1 MTKSSWLATHP
12 VESMNFRPFVRLSL
26 TPHTSPDTHRYIPQ
40 LSIQTPGTCQSRR
53 RPLIISLCLP
63 VVPVVG
69 SPLKHENINT
79 TNLII
84 FTKTLGL
91 PWTWW
96 VVLSCLVVVVGPR
109 PFINGIWL
117 VSIYG
122 DKQTMRMMMRQIV
135 LALGSI
141 RGPSI
146 IPPLIFAHNYRG
158 AL

>member
-1 MTKSSWLATHP
+1 
-12 VESMNFRPFVRLSL
+12 MNFRPFVRS
-26 TPHTSPDTHRYIPQ
+26 SFPDPTHIPRYTYIPQ

-96 VVLSCLVVVVGPR
+96 VVLSCLVVVVVGPR

-122 DKQTMRMMMRQIV
+122 DKQTMRMMMMRQIV

-158 AL
+158 ALL

>member
-1 MTKSSWLATHP
+1 MGGCRLLNNVWAKNAHSIEYYWWPCDTDSVTKSSWLATHP
-12 VESMNFRPFVRLSL
+12 VESMNFRPFVRS
-26 TPHTSPDTHRYIPQ
+26 SFPDPTHIPRYTYIPQ

-63 VVPVVG
+63 VLPVVG

-96 VVLSCLVVVVGPR
+96 VVLSCRRWP
-109 PFINGIWL
+109 P
-117 VSIYG
+117 SIYQWHLVG
-122 DKQTMRMMMRQIV
+122 IYLRR
-135 LALGSI
+135 
-141 RGPSI
+141 
-146 IPPLIFAHNYRG
+146 
-158 AL
+158 

>member
-1 MTKSSWLATHP
+1 MD
-12 VESMNFRPFVRLSL
+12 M
-26 TPHTSPDTHRYIPQ
+26 
-40 LSIQTPGTCQSRR
+40 
-53 RPLIISLCLP
+53 
-63 VVPVVG
+63 VG
-69 SPLKHENINT
+69 
-79 TNLII
+79 
-84 FTKTLGL
+84 
-91 PWTWW
+91 
-96 VVLSCLVVVVGPR
+96 CLVLYVVGPR

-122 DKQTMRMMMRQIV
+122 DKQTMRMMMMRQIV